1 MIIGNYSSKAVD
13 LLLPELLNGM
23 TDERWRIRVRP
34 NADVCC
40 RRPSNKADHTQSSTQ
55 QSSVSLTGELLFK
68 ISGIS
73 GKAEIEVE
81 DGAETSAGDSS
92 RKALLEALGP
102 EKRDKVLSALYVI
115 RQDAVGAVR
124 TASVHIW
131 KALVQS
137 EPLVARSIQRLQY

>member
-1 MIIGNYSSKAVD
+1 MFGS
-13 LLLPELLNGM
+13 
-23 TDERWRIRVRP
+23 
-34 NADVCC
+34 
-40 RRPSNKADHTQSSTQ
+40 Q

-137 EPLVARSIQRLQY
+137 ESSISLVDLAFVSQLLTDRRRFVSLSSRHAPHPYVPAGSLCRESWR